1 MTGKP
6 SAAVSNRI
14 LIVEDEPLIAMM
26 LEDIVIELGYS
37 VAGPVGSVTEALA
50 FVAANPVDA
59 ALLDVNLGRE
69 KIDPVADQLAKL
81 ECPFIFTTGYGKA
94 GVPAGHEGRPFVQK
108 PFRMDEIAA
117 ALAAL
122 LAANTA

>member
-69 KIDPVADQLAKL
+69 KIDPVADQLAKQD
-81 ECPFIFTTGYGKA
+81 CPFIFTTGYGKA
-94 GVPAGHEGRPFVQK
+94 GIPDGHAGRP

-122 LAANTA
+122 LAAKTA